1 MIYITGDIH
10 GDYHRVEQFCEKV
23 QPTSDDILVILGDA
37 GFNYFLDWR
46 DQHMKKKISKLPITV
61 FSIHGNHEQRPETI
75 PSYHPREW
83 HGGYVFVEDAYPNIL
98 FARDGDVYNLD
109 GKSTLVIG
117 GAYSVDKY
125 RRLTFG
131 WNWWPDEQPSEEIKK
146 KVENVLEARSW
157 SVDIVLSH
165 TTPLKYEPVEAFL
178 PMVDQNTVDKSTE
191 IWLDTIED
199 RLKYR
204 HWYAGHY
211 HTEKNIDKLSIMF
224 ESIRE
229 FTV

>member
-1 MIYITGDIH
+1 MVGI
-10 GDYHRVEQFCEKV
+10 F
-23 QPTSDDILVILGDA
+23 
-37 GFNYFLDWR
+37 
-46 DQHMKKKISKLPITV
+46 
-61 FSIHGNHEQRPETI
+61 
-75 PSYHPREW
+75 
-83 HGGYVFVEDAYPNIL
+83 
-98 FARDGDVYNLD
+98 
-109 GKSTLVIG
+109 
-117 GAYSVDKY
+117 
-125 RRLTFG
+125 
-131 WNWWPDEQPSEEIKK
+131 KK